1 MKMAA
6 LAMSED
12 NSDLASQCMVFCQA
26 LASKGQTFSF
36 SLNVGPSFTF
46 SLDTR
51 GNGSTTLSKKR
62 KTPSTQRRNSR
73 RRAEFLAKKH
83 GPPPETEPSVE
94 KETEPEEE
102 NIFQCDQCEN
112 NFKSENGLK
121 IHIGKTH
128 KKVDSILATPERPR
142 QHSRSSVSLSA
153 SPLLDTSREESS
165 PISSISETPTN
176 IFCKSC
182 RSYKSPNHTCHQ
194 CGGCG
199 KICNSRDDLGQHNN
213 TIHPLMCYIC
223 FQFFKDKESKAKH
236 WREIHLM
243 NLEPTEA
250 NQGSLK

>member
-12 NSDLASQCMVFCQA
+12 NSDLASQCMAFCQA

-128 KKVDSILATPERPR
+128 KKVDSEFATPECPR
-142 QHSRSSVSLSA
+142 QQPRSSVSLSA
-153 SPLLDTSREESS
+153 SPLLNICREESTINPDVVVGDPS
-165 PISSISETPTN
+165 PPKSVKGHTFPSFLCSRYQCPNETEEQ
-176 IFCKSC
+176 K
-182 RSYKSPNHTCHQ
+182 RHYQKMQ
-194 CGGCG
+194 E
-199 KICNSRDDLGQHNN
+199 L
-213 TIHPLMCYIC
+213 
-223 FQFFKDKESKAKH
+223 
-236 WREIHLM
+236 
-243 NLEPTEA
+243 LET
-250 NQGSLK
+250 GSF

>member
-12 NSDLASQCMVFCQA
+12 NSDLASQCMAFCQA

-153 SPLLDTSREESS
+153 SPLLNICREESTINPDVVVGDLS
-165 PISSISETPTN
+165 PT
-176 IFCKSC
+176 KSV
-182 RSYKSPNHTCHQ
+182 RKHTCPSFLCSRYQ
-194 CGGCG
+194 C
-199 KICNSRDDLGQHNN
+199 
-213 TIHPLMCYIC
+213 P
-223 FQFFKDKESKAKH
+223 KETEEQKRHYQKMQ
-236 WREIHLM
+236 EL
-243 NLEPTEA
+243 LEK
-250 NQGSLK
+250 GSF

>member
-1 MKMAA
+1 MAA
-6 LAMSED
+6 VGEADSTLVSK
-12 NSDLASQCMVFCQA
+12 CMAFCQA
-26 LASKGQTFSF
+26 LASKGQTISF

-121 IHIGKTH
+121 IHIGKSH
-128 KKVDSILATPERPR
+128 KKVDSDFATPECPR
-142 QHSRSSVSLSA
+142 QQPRSSVSLSA
-153 SPLLDTSREESS
+153 SPLLNICREESTINPDVVVGDLS
-165 PISSISETPTN
+165 PT
-176 IFCKSC
+176 KSV
-182 RSYKSPNHTCHQ
+182 RKHTCPSFLCSRYQ
-194 CGGCG
+194 C
-199 KICNSRDDLGQHNN
+199 
-213 TIHPLMCYIC
+213 P
-223 FQFFKDKESKAKH
+223 KETEEQKRHYQKMQ
-236 WREIHLM
+236 EL
-243 NLEPTEA
+243 LEK
-250 NQGSLK
+250 GSF

>member
-12 NSDLASQCMVFCQA
+12 NSDLASQCMAFCQA

-128 KKVDSILATPERPR
+128 KKVDSDFATPECPR
-142 QHSRSSVSLSA
+142 QQPRSSVSLSA
-153 SPLLDTSREESS
+153 SPLLNICREESTINPDVVVGDLS
-165 PISSISETPTN
+165 PT
-176 IFCKSC
+176 KSV
-182 RSYKSPNHTCHQ
+182 RKHTCPSFLCSRYQ
-194 CGGCG
+194 C
-199 KICNSRDDLGQHNN
+199 
-213 TIHPLMCYIC
+213 P
-223 FQFFKDKESKAKH
+223 KETEEQKRHYQKMQ
-236 WREIHLM
+236 EL
-243 NLEPTEA
+243 LEK
-250 NQGSLK
+250 GSF

>member
-12 NSDLASQCMVFCQA
+12 NSDLASQCMAFCQA

-128 KKVDSILATPERPR
+128 KKAESILATPECPR
-142 QHSRSSVSLSA
+142 QPSRSSVSLSA
-153 SPLLDTSREESS
+153 SPLLDTSREESYTTS
-165 PISSISETPTN
+165 PEPAEHCRKCLSKPPLCICTEH
-176 IFCKSC
+176 FCKEC
-182 RSYKSPNHTCHQ
+182 CLEADHLFRVHSY
-194 CGGCG
+194 
-199 KICNSRDDLGQHNN
+199 R
-213 TIHPLMCYIC
+213 
-223 FQFFKDKESKAKH
+223 
-236 WREIHLM
+236 
-243 NLEPTEA
+243 
-250 NQGSLK
+250 

>member
-1 MKMAA
+1 MKMAV

-12 NSDLASQCMVFCQA
+12 NSDLASQCMAFCQA

-128 KKVDSILATPERPR
+128 KKVDSDFATPECPR
-142 QHSRSSVSLSA
+142 QQPRSSVSLSA
-153 SPLLDTSREESS
+153 SPLLNICREESTINPDVVVGDLS
-165 PISSISETPTN
+165 PT
-176 IFCKSC
+176 KSV
-182 RSYKSPNHTCHQ
+182 RKHTCPSFLCSRYQ
-194 CGGCG
+194 C
-199 KICNSRDDLGQHNN
+199 
-213 TIHPLMCYIC
+213 P
-223 FQFFKDKESKAKH
+223 KETEEQKRHYQKMQ
-236 WREIHLM
+236 EL
-243 NLEPTEA
+243 LEK
-250 NQGSLK
+250 GSF

>member
-12 NSDLASQCMVFCQA
+12 NSDLASQCMAFCQA

-121 IHIGKTH
+121 IHLGKTH
-128 KKVDSILATPERPR
+128 KKVDSDFATPECPR
-142 QHSRSSVSLSA
+142 QQPRSSVSLSA
-153 SPLLDTSREESS
+153 SPLLNICREESTINPDVVVGDLS
-165 PISSISETPTN
+165 PT
-176 IFCKSC
+176 KSV
-182 RSYKSPNHTCHQ
+182 RKHTCPSFLCSRYQ
-194 CGGCG
+194 C
-199 KICNSRDDLGQHNN
+199 
-213 TIHPLMCYIC
+213 P
-223 FQFFKDKESKAKH
+223 KETEEQKRHYQKMQ
-236 WREIHLM
+236 EL
-243 NLEPTEA
+243 LEK
-250 NQGSLK
+250 GSF